1 MTEAFGLYF
10 CGAGTH
16 NRGMIRNVLFDMGG
30 VLLHFDPKVFIA
42 RLGLADP
49 ADGQL
54 LEREIFR
61 SVEWVQLD
69 RGEISD
75 EEALSRMLARIPE
88 RLHAEAVTLFE
99 NWDEPRL
106 AVEENCALVRDLNA
120 AGYGVYLLTNA
131 SLQHHKYWPKLPVS
145 QVFGD
150 RVFLSAEHHVIKPD
164 PAFFEQALAMFGLKA
179 GECVFIDDV
188 PLNVEAAVRCGIR
201 GIVYHDDPGLLR
213 SQLRDLGLKV

>member
-49 ADGQL
+49 ADG
-54 LEREIFR
+54 
-61 SVEWVQLD
+61 QLD

-188 PLNVEAAVRCGIR
+188 PLNVEAAVRCSIR
-201 GIVYHDDPGLLR
+201 GIVYHYDPGLLR